1 MASDLDQLI
10 EMGFDKERAE
20 LAVSKSGGLQGA
32 LEWLETNQDKSL
44 EEIKAAQSQEA
55 EDEEGPALKP
65 GEEARSLVC
74 NECGKKF
81 RSHAQAEFHASK
93 SEHVD
98 FSEST
103 EEIAPLTEEQKKQ
116 RLDEL
121 RERLAEKR
129 SAQTLQDKADQKRNE
144 VHIPLLIC
152 VSQFLTIPPQE
163 IRRKSTKESQDA
175 KEDLKRKQAL
185 KDAAANKREKAEEI
199 EAKKRIRAKIAADKE
214 ERRLKAERERAERA
228 GVAPPPQPA
237 AAPVPTA
244 SGPTTSKPASAYTET
259 RLRFQTPAGNIMKTL
274 PVTTTLFEVA
284 AALKSEDGIEVQ
296 SFTQNFPRKVYNAE
310 FFGETLKELG
320 LTPSASLVVQ

>member
-20 LAVSKSGGLQGA
+20 LAVTKTGGLQGA

-74 NECGKKF
+74 NDCGKKF

-93 SEHVD
+93 SDHVD

-103 EEIAPLTEEQKKQ
+103 EEIAPLTEEQKQQ

-144 VHIPLLIC
+144 
-152 VSQFLTIPPQE
+152 E

-185 KDAAANKREKAEEI
+185 KDAAASKREKAEEI

-244 SGPTTSKPASAYTET
+244 SGPTTSKPSSAYTET

-284 AALKSEDGIEVQ
+284 AALKSEDGIEVR
-296 SFTQNFPRKVYNAE
+296 SFTQNFPRKVFDAE

>member
-1 MASDLDQLI
+1 MV
-10 EMGFDKERAE
+10 
-20 LAVSKSGGLQGA
+20 VSFHRLKFSAIAKLTHRTVQGA

-55 EDEEGPALKP
+55 DEEEEGPALQP

-144 VHIPLLIC
+144 VHTPLFTFI
-152 VSQFLTIPPQE
+152 SQSLTILP
-163 IRRKSTKESQDA
+163 RKSGERAPK
-175 KEDLKRKQAL
+175 
-185 KDAAANKREKAEEI
+185 
-199 EAKKRIRAKIAADKE
+199 RAKM
-214 ERRLKAERERAERA
+214 RRR
-228 GVAPPPQPA
+228 
-237 AAPVPTA
+237 T
-244 SGPTTSKPASAYTET
+244 
-259 RLRFQTPAGNIMKTL
+259 
-274 PVTTTLFEVA
+274 
-284 AALKSEDGIEVQ
+284 
-296 SFTQNFPRKVYNAE
+296 
-310 FFGETLKELG
+310 
-320 LTPSASLVVQ
+320 

>member
-10 EMGFDKERAE
+10 EMGFDKERSE
-20 LAVSKSGGLQGA
+20 LAVSKTGGLQGA
-32 LEWLETNQDKSL
+32 LEWLEANQDKTL
-44 EEIKAAQSQEA
+44 EEIKAAQLQEG

-81 RSHAQAEFHASK
+81 RSQAQAEFHASK

-103 EEIAPLTEEQKKQ
+103 EEIAQLTDEQKKQ

-129 SAQTLQDKADQKRNE
+129 LMQSQQDKADQKRNE
-144 VHIPLLIC
+144 
-152 VSQFLTIPPQE
+152 E

-185 KDAAANKREKAEEI
+185 QDAAANKREKAEEI

-214 ERRLKAERERAERA
+214 ERRLKTERERAERA
-228 GVAPPPQPA
+228 GVAPPPQAA

-259 RLRFQTPAGNIMKTL
+259 RLRFQTAGGNIMKTL
-274 PVTTTLFEVA
+274 PVTTTLFEVV
-284 AALKSEDGIEVQ
+284 AALKSEDGIDVQ
-296 SFTQNFPRKVYNAE
+296 SFTQNFPRKVFNAE